1 MISGSRHDASLSNG
15 QFLQNDE
22 KTPSPLNTATNMNR
36 RGLFTSLARRSSD
49 LGMAGIAASCGLISV
64 NCLTTL
70 GSIPTLEDD
79 LKKEPAAKLVQENSR
94 KSYFTV
100 THPNGATIDVIGL
113 NHTEEHYALCK
124 DTLTERVMPAD
135 IVLFEQG
142 DFFQK
147 NFRQPAEARG
157 KITAPVEG
165 IFTNLKGVA
174 SMSIGLWVC
183 ALKVFDQVKPG
194 IYFLATAL
202 RRDNSRRL
210 EPEHAVKRR
219 QLLKDVLKMGTYLYV
234 GVGGGQRL
242 ADHTQNQR
250 YILADISPLSDGRS
264 MKMWAN
270 ALTWAEKNPGARIAV
285 VVGDAHAR
293 AIRFYTSTPG
303 GRIAFAVKNPIYNVA
318 YLNCLDFT
326 A

>member
-1 MISGSRHDASLSNG
+1 MVSGSRHDASRGNRDV
-15 QFLQNDE
+15 LQNDE
-22 KTPSPLNTATNMNR
+22 KSPSPLNTGTNMKKRAFLNALGSR
-36 RGLFTSLARRSSD
+36 SLD
-49 LGMAGIAASCGLISV
+49 LGMAGVAASCGLIGV
-64 NCLTTL
+64 DCITTL
-70 GSIPTLEDD
+70 GSFSPLQANLKNETAAD
-79 LKKEPAAKLVQENSR
+79 LIQDNSG

-100 THPNGATIDVIGL
+100 RHPNGATIDVIGL

-124 DTLTERVMPAD
+124 DTLTQRVTPAN
-135 IVLFEQG
+135 IVLFERG

-147 NFRQPAEARG
+147 NFRFPAEARG
-157 KITAPVEG
+157 QITAPAEG

-174 SMSIGLWVC
+174 SMSLALWEG
-183 ALKVFDQVKPG
+183 ALKAFDQVKPG

-219 QLLKDVLKMGTYLYV
+219 HVLKDLLKMCTYLYV

-242 ADHTQNQR
+242 ADYTQNQHL
-250 YILADISPLSDGRS
+250 ILADISPLSDARS

-270 ALTWAEKNPGARIAV
+270 ALTWADKNPRARIAV

-293 AIRFYTSTPG
+293 AIRFYTSTSG
-303 GRIAFAVKNPIYNVA
+303 GRIAFAIKNPIYNVA